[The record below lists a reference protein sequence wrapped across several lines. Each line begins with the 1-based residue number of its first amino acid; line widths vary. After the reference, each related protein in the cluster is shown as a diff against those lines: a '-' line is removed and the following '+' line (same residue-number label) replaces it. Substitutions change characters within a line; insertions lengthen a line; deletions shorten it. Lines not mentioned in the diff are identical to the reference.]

1 MTIPWFDNCQAIVGN
16 VFVVRRGCKLKTICL
31 DVIHIYIHV
40 LFVSWAI
47 SIIERYTA
55 DEL

>member
-1 MTIPWFDNCQAIVGN
+1 MTIPWFDKCQAIVGN

-40 LFVSWAI
+40 MFVSRAI

>member
-16 VFVVRRGCKLKTICL
+16 VFVVRRGCKLKMICL
-31 DVIHIYIHV
+31 DVLHMYIHV
-40 LFVSWAI
+40 MFVSRAI